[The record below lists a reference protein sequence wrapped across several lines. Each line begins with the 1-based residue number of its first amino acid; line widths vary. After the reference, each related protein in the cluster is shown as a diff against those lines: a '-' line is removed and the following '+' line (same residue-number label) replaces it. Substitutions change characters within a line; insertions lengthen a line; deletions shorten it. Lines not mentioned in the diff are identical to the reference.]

1 MKGHS
6 MNTKDMINLTTKIVL
21 SVMTSAVLTGAVFAD
36 ARSVTV
42 GSPDK
47 DGCVTVTIGGE
58 GTKN

>member
-1 MKGHS
+1 

-42 GSPDK
+42 GSPDE
-47 DGCVTVTIGGE
+47 DGCVKVTIGGE
-58 GTKN
+58 